1 VHEVLRRRKAQQE
14 ERIATAR
21 TYAERLR
28 QRLGALTVW
37 LYGSVARG
45 TFKDWSDIDVFIVAE
60 TLPSH
65 PLRRNDLLYQ
75 DAPIGVEPKGWTKA
89 EFERGLA
96 KRDPAL
102 LAMLKDR
109 IVLVDDL
116 NLEDAFRHAE
126 GNRKPTEIGDQR

>member
-1 VHEVLRRRKAQQE
+1 MHEVLRRRKAQQE

-21 TYAERLR
+21 TYAGRLR
-28 QRLGALTVW
+28 QRLGALTAR

-65 PLRRNDLLYQ
+65 PLQRNDLLYQ

-109 IVLVDDL
+109 VVLVDDL
-116 NLEDAFRHAE
+116 GLEDAL
-126 GNRKPTEIGDQR
+126 RKTQGEKEDVRKVMG

>member
-1 VHEVLRRRKAQQE
+1 MHEVLRRRKAQQE

-28 QRLGALTVW
+28 QRLGALTAW

-45 TFKDWSDIDVFIVAE
+45 TFKDWSDIDVFIVSE

-65 PLRRNDLLYQ
+65 PLQRNDLLYQ

-89 EFERGLA
+89 EFESRLA
-96 KRDPAL
+96 NRDPAL

-109 IVLVDDL
+109 VVLVDDL
-116 NLEDAFRHAE
+116 SLEDALQKTQGE
-126 GNRKPTEIGDQR
+126 KEDVRKVMG

>member
-1 VHEVLRRRKAQQE
+1 VHEVLRRRKAQKE

-28 QRLGALTVW
+28 QRLGALTAW

-65 PLRRNDLLYQ
+65 PLQRNDLLYQ
-75 DAPIGVEPKGWTKA
+75 DAPIGIEPKGWTKA

-116 NLEDAFRHAE
+116 GLEDAL
-126 GNRKPTEIGDQR
+126 RKTQGEKEDVRKVMG

>member
-1 VHEVLRRRKAQQE
+1 LRRRKAQQE
-14 ERIATAR
+14 EHIATAR

-28 QRLGALTVW
+28 QRLGALTAW

-65 PLRRNDLLYQ
+65 PLQRNDLLYQ

-89 EFERGLA
+89 EFESRLA
-96 KRDPAL
+96 NRDPVL

-116 NLEDAFRHAE
+116 DLEDAL
-126 GNRKPTEIGDQR
+126 RKTQGEKEDVRKVMG

>member
-14 ERIATAR
+14 EHIATAR

-28 QRLGALTVW
+28 QRLGALTAW

-65 PLRRNDLLYQ
+65 PLQRNDLLYQ

-89 EFERGLA
+89 EFESRLA
-96 KRDPAL
+96 NRDPVL

-116 NLEDAFRHAE
+116 DLEDAL
-126 GNRKPTEIGDQR
+126 RKTQGEKEDVRKVMG

>member
-28 QRLGALTVW
+28 QRLGALTAW
-37 LYGSVARG
+37 LYGSVAQG

-65 PLRRNDLLYQ
+65 PLQRNDLLYQ
-75 DAPIGVEPKGWTKA
+75 DAPIGVEPKRLDESG
-89 EFERGLA
+89 
-96 KRDPAL
+96 
-102 LAMLKDR
+102 
-109 IVLVDDL
+109 V
-116 NLEDAFRHAE
+116 
-126 GNRKPTEIGDQR
+126 

>member
-28 QRLGALTVW
+28 QRLGALTAW

-89 EFERGLA
+89 EFESRLA
-96 KRDPAL
+96 NRDPVL

-109 IVLVDDL
+109 VVLVDDL
-116 NLEDAFRHAE
+116 GLEDAL
-126 GNRKPTEIGDQR
+126 RKTQGEKEDVRKVMG

>member
-1 VHEVLRRRKAQQE
+1 MHEVLRRRKAQQE
-14 ERIATAR
+14 EHIATAR

-28 QRLGALTVW
+28 QRLGALTAW

-65 PLRRNDLLYQ
+65 PLQRNDLLYQ

-89 EFERGLA
+89 EFESRLA
-96 KRDPAL
+96 NRDPVL

-116 NLEDAFRHAE
+116 DLEDAL
-126 GNRKPTEIGDQR
+126 RKTQGEKEDVRKVMG

>member
-1 VHEVLRRRKAQQE
+1 LRRRKAQQE

-28 QRLGALTVW
+28 QRLGALTAW
-37 LYGSVARG
+37 LYGSVAQG

-65 PLRRNDLLYQ
+65 PLQRNDLLYQ
-75 DAPIGVEPKGWTKA
+75 DAPIGIEPKGWTKA
-89 EFERGLA
+89 EFESRLA
-96 KRDPAL
+96 NRDSVLYPVL

-109 IVLVDDL
+109 VVLVDDL
-116 NLEDAFRHAE
+116 GLEDAL
-126 GNRKPTEIGDQR
+126 RKTQGEKEDVRKVMG

>member
-1 VHEVLRRRKAQQE
+1 LRRRKAQKE

-28 QRLGALTVW
+28 QRLGALTAW

-65 PLRRNDLLYQ
+65 PLQRNDLLYQ
-75 DAPIGVEPKGWTKA
+75 DAPIGIEPKGWTKA

-116 NLEDAFRHAE
+116 GLEDAL
-126 GNRKPTEIGDQR
+126 RKTQGEKEDVRKVMG

>member
-1 VHEVLRRRKAQQE
+1 MHEVLRRRKAQQE
-14 ERIATAR
+14 EHIATAR

-28 QRLGALTVW
+28 QRLGALTAW
-37 LYGSVARG
+37 LYGSVAQG

-65 PLRRNDLLYQ
+65 PLQRNDLLYQ

-89 EFERGLA
+89 EFESRLA
-96 KRDPAL
+96 NRDPVL

-116 NLEDAFRHAE
+116 DLEDAL
-126 GNRKPTEIGDQR
+126 RKTQGEKEDVRKVMG

>member
-1 VHEVLRRRKAQQE
+1 MHEVLRRRKAQKE

-28 QRLGALTVW
+28 QRLGALTAW

-65 PLRRNDLLYQ
+65 PLQRNDLLYQ
-75 DAPIGVEPKGWTKA
+75 DAPIGIEPKGWTKA

-116 NLEDAFRHAE
+116 GLEDAL
-126 GNRKPTEIGDQR
+126 RKTQGEKEDVRKVMG

>member
-1 VHEVLRRRKAQQE
+1 MHEVLRRHKAQRE

-21 TYAERLR
+21 TYAGRLR
-28 QRLGALTVW
+28 QRLGALTAW
-37 LYGSVARG
+37 LYGSVAQG

-65 PLRRNDLLYQ
+65 PLQRNDLLYQ

-89 EFERGLA
+89 EFESRLA
-96 KRDPAL
+96 NRDPVL

-116 NLEDAFRHAE
+116 DLEDAL
-126 GNRKPTEIGDQR
+126 RKTQGEKEDVRKVMG

>member
-1 VHEVLRRRKAQQE
+1 MHEVLRRRKAQQE

-28 QRLGALTVW
+28 ERLGALTAW

-45 TFKDWSDIDVFIVAE
+45 TFKGWSDIDVFVVAE
-60 TLPSH
+60 ALPSH
-65 PLRRNDLLYQ
+65 PLQRGDLLYQ
-75 DAPIGVEPKGWTKA
+75 DAPVGVEPKGWTKA

-116 NLEDAFRHAE
+116 NLEDALRHTE
-126 GNRKPTEIGDQR
+126 GERKPNKIGDQR